1 MAKTTDKETKKVKIK
16 PAKDGAETSKGAR
29 RGKDSWQ
36 IPVSKI
42 IVDEDVNK
50 REEHNYGDMDELVG
64 LIRSQGQLV
73 AGRGYEDK
81 ATGMWHLNFGHRRL
95 RALQILSKEEGVE
108 RTMDLMRGA
117 KDKIGRLIEQYLENV
132 QQKPTDYSRAKIIE
146 GLMEGEVDANGE
158 VTTPGLTAEEV
169 MEELRISQAQFY
181 YLKNLLTLPEQLQE
195 AVKSETLSGSTAVKI
210 NKKLRGQQ
218 AEIAEAVKEAKD
230 NAAKEGKSKAT
241 DRHATSVAGTRP
253 ILKIV
258 TDIMAKLEAKSEKGK
273 LDRNETFALA
283 LLGKLKEKATDNAIM
298 TLIRNGT
305 K

>member
-1 MAKTTDKETKKVKIK
+1 MTKTTKTKEVKAKMK
-16 PAKDGAETSKGAR
+16 PAQDGSENSKGAR

-42 IVDEDVNK
+42 IVDEHFNK
-50 REEHNYGDMDELVG
+50 REENNYGDMDELVG

-73 AGRGYEDK
+73 PGRAYEDK
-81 ATGMWHLNFGHRRL
+81 TTGMWHLNFGHRRL

-146 GLMEGEVDANGE
+146 GLMEGDGDVE
-158 VTTPGLTAEEV
+158 GLSPEEV
-169 MEELRISQAQFY
+169 MEKLRVSQAQFY
-181 YLKNLLTLPEQLQE
+181 YLKNLLTLPQQLQD
-195 AVKSETLSGSTAVKI
+195 AVKNEELSGSTATKI

-218 AEIAEAVKEAKD
+218 KEIAAAVKEAKD

-241 DRHATSVAGTRP
+241 DRHVTTVAGARSMLT
-253 ILKIV
+253 IV
-258 TDIMAKLEAKSEKGK
+258 KEVIEALETKSKK
-273 LDRNETFALA
+273 ARLDRNETFALA
-283 LLGKLKEKATDNAIM
+283 LFGKLRDKATNGSIM